1 MNKLSEKKIIELFQN
16 TLGNTNFV
24 PEDVESFKIGKEQLV
39 VKVDTFVESTDLP
52 PKMKLEDAARK
63 SIVSC
68 VSDFASKGV
77 KPIFGIVSLTIPKKL
92 SRSNIQSLAKGF
104 QIATREFGLKIL
116 GGDTNGGKELV
127 ITFSLFGTAKKIVKR
142 NGAKTNDL
150 IICSGPF
157 GYSAAGISILLEN
170 NKCSK
175 TFGVKAKR
183 SVFRPNCRLEFGLKN
198 KNYFSSAM
206 DSSDGLSTTLNE
218 MSKQSKKK
226 FIITR
231 TPSEKDI
238 SAFADLNRIHVEDLI
253 FNGGEEYEI
262 VATISRTH
270 LERIKKYAKNH
281 KIRLYE
287 IGYVTKGRGVFLGRT
302 AADSLG
308 YKCKGNRILNK
319 NFPYIENFG
328 VQIKDKGWQHK
339 FLANTQEAKQL
350 GEAWSPRQYRWRRT
364 GLVVTGTIRD
374 LEEPR
379 VVRTKY
385 GKKTLVANAKL
396 VDDKGFIILTLWGDD
411 IQKVSNGTKVKIVGG
426 FTKKFGNKVQLN
438 KSPKDGTMEILQR

>member
-1 MNKLSEKKIIELFQN
+1 MSKLSEKKIIELFQSK
-16 TLGNTNFV
+16 LGNASFV
-24 PEDVESFKIGKEQLV
+24 PEDVESFKIGKKRLV
-39 VKVDTFVESTDLP
+39 IKIDTFVESTDLP
-52 PKMKLEDAARK
+52 PRMKLEDAARK

-68 VSDFASKGV
+68 VSDFAAKGV

-92 SRSNIQSLAKGF
+92 SRLNIESLAKGF
-104 QIATREFGLKIL
+104 QSAAKEFRLKIL
-116 GGDTNGGKELV
+116 GGDTNEGKELV
-127 ITFSLFGTAKKIVKR
+127 ITFSLFGTAEKIVKR

-157 GYSAAGISILLEN
+157 GYSAAGLSILLK
-170 NKCSK
+170 NKKYSK

-206 DSSDGLSTTLNE
+206 DSSDGLSTTLIE

-226 FIITR
+226 FIITH

-238 SAFADLNRIHVEDLI
+238 SDFADLNRIHVEDLI

-262 VATISRTH
+262 VATINPTH

-302 AADSLG
+302 AANSLG
-308 YKCKGNRILNK
+308 YKCKGNRRLNN
-319 NFPYIENFG
+319 NFSDFADSG
-328 VQIKDKGWQHK
+328 VRIKDKGWQH
-339 FLANTQEAKQL
+339 LIVNTQEAKEF
-350 GEAWSPRQYRWRRT
+350 GETWKSHHQKRI
-364 GLVVTGTIRD
+364 LDITGTIQD
-374 LEEPR
+374 LEEPIE
-379 VVRTKY
+379 VLTKY
-385 GKKTLVANAKL
+385 GKKALVANAKL
-396 VDDKGFIILTLWGDD
+396 VDGKGIIILTLWGND
-411 IQKVSNGTKVKIVGG
+411 IQKVSNGTKVRIRGG
-426 FTKKFGNKVQLN
+426 FTKKFGNKVELN